1 MYCDGYTPPELY
13 SRASSHWTRW
23 VVVLMDCP
31 SEGSTLQGL
40 GVTGIVQTGETKAM
54 TSIKEGD
61 KAPRFNLKDKDG
73 VAHALGS
80 DTSDYTVLFFYPK
93 DDTPGCT
100 IEAKG
105 FSAQL
110 KAFQTH
116 GVSVFGI
123 SGGSDRTKAKFC
135 EKHQI
140 TVPLL
145 SDEDFAV
152 ARSYGAFGDK
162 KFMGRSF
169 KGIFRKT
176 FILDKAGTVVR
187 IFDSVKPEGHAQE
200 VLAAL
205 QELRGMKKSTIK
217 KSVATKKVVAK
228 KVATKRVASKKSAT
242 KKTAKKPS
250 TVRGP
255 RKRRS

>member
-1 MYCDGYTPPELY
+1 VSPNEARQNLVGLILFWIALLRAPGYKVSVSRVLY
-13 SRASSHWTRW
+13 K
-23 VVVLMDCP
+23 
-31 SEGSTLQGL
+31 QGDKFMA
-40 GVTGIVQTGETKAM
+40 T
-54 TSIKEGD
+54 IKEGD
-61 KAPRFNLKDKDG
+61 KAPWFNLKDKDG
-73 VAHALGS
+73 VPHALDGG
-80 DTSDYTVLFFYPK
+80 TSDYTVLFFYPK

-105 FSAQL
+105 FSAQI
-110 KAFQTH
+110 KDFQTH
-116 GVSVFGI
+116 GVRVFGI

-187 IFDSVKPEGHAQE
+187 IFDSVKPEGHARE

-205 QELRGMKKSTIK
+205 QELRGGNKAR
-217 KSVATKKVVAK
+217 VKKVVAK
-228 KVATKRVASKKSAT
+228 KEAGVKKKVATKRTASKKSA
-242 KKTAKKPS
+242 AKRAAKRPGA
-250 TVRGP
+250 VRGS
-255 RKRRS
+255 RTR